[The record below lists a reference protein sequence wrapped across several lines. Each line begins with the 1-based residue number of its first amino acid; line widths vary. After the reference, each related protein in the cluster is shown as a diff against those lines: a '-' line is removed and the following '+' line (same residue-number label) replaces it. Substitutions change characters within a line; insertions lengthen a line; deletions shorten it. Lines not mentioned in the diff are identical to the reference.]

1 MTATIPNPKFR
12 NEYAINDLQEQINDL
27 GGVGDL
33 STLTQRVDDVENA
46 VSSAQNTANN
56 AWSQANRAQ
65 STADSAQSTATSA
78 RTQADTALVNA
89 NNAKAKTDKLVI
101 GSTTS
106 NISLGENGA
115 NSTQPFVQMSF
126 ANNQNRSLI
135 WSDSWIELYNNN
147 TSALM
152 WRIRCDLMKY
162 SSFTVKQDMRML
174 YLYGTF
180 IINLSGMSVTFD
192 GAGNWIKIA
201 TLAELRI
208 SAFIGLYPIY
218 AACNRGYEDGY
229 DVTVKLQ
236 GDGMYARAGG
246 ASGAYYVYGQLTGF
260 AWALSGATPLALDE
274 NEESEPL
281 EEDDGFMLSDDS
293 LEFVVIGG

>member
-12 NEYAINDLQEQINDL
+12 NEYAINDLQEQINNL
-27 GGVGDL
+27 GGVGGDL
-33 STLTQRVDDVENA
+33 NELTQRVSAVEGVASDALSQAQGAYSVGSAAQESAN
-46 VSSAQNTANN
+46 SAQRTANTAL
-56 AWSQANRAQ
+56 S
-65 STADSAQSTATSA
+65 
-78 RTQADTALVNA
+78 NA
-89 NNAKAKTDKLVI
+89 NNAKAKTDKLTI
-101 GSTTS
+101 GSTTR

-115 NSTQPFVQMSF
+115 ASTQPFVQMNF
-126 ANNQNRSLI
+126 ANGQNRSLI

-147 TSALM
+147 TSALS

-162 SSFTVKQDMRML
+162 SSFTVKQDMRVL

-192 GAGNWIKIA
+192 GAGNWIRIA

-208 SAFIGLYPIY
+208 NSFIGLYPIY
-218 AACNRGYEDGY
+218 SACNRGYEDGY

-246 ASGAYYVYGQLTGF
+246 ASGTYYVYGQLTGF
-260 AWALSGATPLALDE
+260 AWALSGASPLAL
-274 NEESEPL
+274 EEDGEPAPL
-281 EEDDGFMLSDDS
+281 EDDDGFMVSDDS

>member
-12 NEYAINDLQEQINDL
+12 NEYAINDLQEQINNL
-27 GGVGDL
+27 GGVGGDL
-33 STLTQRVDDVENA
+33 NELTQRVSAVEGVA
-46 VSSAQNTANN
+46 SDALSQAQGAYSVGSAAQESANSAKRTANTAL
-56 AWSQANRAQ
+56 S
-65 STADSAQSTATSA
+65 
-78 RTQADTALVNA
+78 NA
-89 NNAKAKTDKLVI
+89 NNAKAKTDKLTI
-101 GSTTS
+101 GSTTR
-106 NISLGENGA
+106 NISLGENGNA
-115 NSTQPFVQMSF
+115 STQPFVQMNF
-126 ANNQNRSLI
+126 ANGQTRSLI

-147 TSALM
+147 TSALS

-180 IINLSGMSVTFD
+180 IINLSGMAVTFD
-192 GAGNWIKIA
+192 GAGNWIRIA

-208 SAFIGLYPIY
+208 NGFIGLYPIY

-246 ASGAYYVYGQLTGF
+246 ASGTYYVYGQLTGF
-260 AWALSGATPLALDE
+260 AWALSGASPLAL
-274 NEESEPL
+274 EEDGEPAPL
-281 EEDDGFMLSDDS
+281 KDDDGFMVSDDS